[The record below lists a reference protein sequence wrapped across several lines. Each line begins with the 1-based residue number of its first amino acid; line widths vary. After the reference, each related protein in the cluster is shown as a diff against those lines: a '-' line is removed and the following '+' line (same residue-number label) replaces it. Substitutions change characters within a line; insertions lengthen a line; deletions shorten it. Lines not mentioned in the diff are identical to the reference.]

1 MERQPAAALELR
13 ERRHVF
19 EEERLYAL
27 GWQTVS
33 TLGVQLTCDERG
45 EAPW

>member
-19 EEERLYAL
+19 EEERLV
-27 GWQTVS
+27 GWQTVKAHS
-33 TLGVQLTCDERG
+33 VYN
-45 EAPW
+45 